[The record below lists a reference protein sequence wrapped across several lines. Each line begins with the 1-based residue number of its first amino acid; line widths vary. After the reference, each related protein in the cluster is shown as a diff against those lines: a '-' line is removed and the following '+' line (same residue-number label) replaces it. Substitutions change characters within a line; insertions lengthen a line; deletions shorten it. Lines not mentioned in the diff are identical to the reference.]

1 MTLIGYHQGV
11 TAVSYVRPLGRAE
24 ARARTREVVLEAAE
38 ELFMTTGYSATTVAQ
53 IAAKAGRTQGAIYG
67 NFANKEALCFEVLK
81 SRYTQT
87 FAQLAAALFS
97 AEDTLDGKLDAIAHW
112 WTVLAGDG
120 QLTILWAEY
129 GLAVHRDPDQRAALR
144 AYLDS
149 MRELLR
155 DLIAQH
161 LPGGD
166 DESNELIDTSVV
178 SILAAGSG
186 LALFQAAGLI
196 DAGQSSG
203 ALTENVRLWSD
214 RLKAGA
220 PESE

>member
-1 MTLIGYHQGV
+1 LISYDRVVAAPG
-11 TAVSYVRPLGRAE
+11 SYVRPLGRAE

-38 ELFMTTGYSATTVAQ
+38 ELFMTTGYSATTLAQ
-53 IAAKAGRTQGAIYG
+53 IASKAGRTQGAIYG

-87 FAQLAAALFS
+87 FGQLGAALFS
-97 AEDTLDGKLDAIAHW
+97 AEDTLDGKLDVIAQW
-112 WTVLAGDG
+112 WTVLAGDE
-120 QLTILWAEY
+120 QLTILLAEY
-129 GLAVHRDPDQRAALR
+129 GLAVHRDPNQRGAFTD
-144 AYLDS
+144 YLDTLQ
-149 MRELLR
+149 ETLR

-166 DESNELIDTSVV
+166 DESNELIDTSLV
-178 SILAAGSG
+178 SMLATGSG

-196 DAGQSSG
+196 DPSQSSG

-214 RLKAGA
+214 RLKSGA
-220 PESE
+220 TQSE